1 MSKAQKTNRSGANS
15 IWGRLS
21 RYTPEILWDRLG
33 PRNAVV
39 LLAGLIGM
47 ASGMLAVLLK
57 NGVGWLRKLPSIAGG
72 AGTEEL
78 LFVLPIIGLVLT
90 HVLVRGVF
98 GGRHPGPGIPST
110 LHALSRMRA
119 RLSRMSMISPAAS
132 ALLTVGFGGSAGL
145 EAPAVQGSAAIASEV
160 SERFN
165 LDYRHRMVLIGCA
178 ASASLAAMFKAPLA
192 AIVFAV
198 EVIMIDLTTASLVPL
213 LIASLS
219 ALLTTTLFIDPEEL
233 IQAGRRLPKWDGAIL
248 AYIPFAIL
256 CGLASVWFSAVYR
269 KTGSLVRRFRH
280 AGARILISGAAIGGV
295 LALFPSLYG
304 EGFELING
312 LLRGEFASLDSESRL
327 DFVPGSTLRTL
338 LIMALL
344 WACKPALTG
353 LTVGA
358 GGVGGV
364 FAPALVSGA
373 LLGGIFLLTT
383 DLLFPSWHLIGGH
396 FVLAGMAGLM
406 AGILRAPLTA
416 IFLAAEAS
424 GGYDLFI
431 PLMLT
436 SAIAFQTARWMR
448 TNSIYTQELADKG
461 ELITHDKDKAV
472 LTLMKLSD
480 QVERDFDPVRAEMTL
495 GQLVETVA
503 RSKRN
508 IHPVLQADGKLIG
521 LVLLEEIRAVM
532 FDQSRYDT
540 LTVRDLMVLPA
551 ATLDC
556 EAAMDAVMETFDR
569 TRAWNLPVQQDG
581 RYIGFVSRS
590 KLFGAY
596 RAWLQEVSED

>member
-1 MSKAQKTNRSGANS
+1 MSKTGKTNRSGAKS
-15 IWGRLS
+15 IWDQLS
-21 RYTPEILWDRLG
+21 QYTPEVLWDHLG
-33 PRNAVV
+33 SRNAVV

-57 NGVGWLRKLPSIAGG
+57 NGVGWLRKLPSIAGS

-78 LFVLPIIGLVLT
+78 LFALPIIGLVLT
-90 HVLVRGVF
+90 HILVRGVF

-327 DFVPGSTLRTL
+327 DFVP
-338 LIMALL
+338 
-344 WACKPALTG
+344 
-353 LTVGA
+353 
-358 GGVGGV
+358 
-364 FAPALVSGA
+364 
-373 LLGGIFLLTT
+373 
-383 DLLFPSWHLIGGH
+383 
-396 FVLAGMAGLM
+396 
-406 AGILRAPLTA
+406 
-416 IFLAAEAS
+416 
-424 GGYDLFI
+424 
-431 PLMLT
+431 
-436 SAIAFQTARWMR
+436 
-448 TNSIYTQELADKG
+448 
-461 ELITHDKDKAV
+461 
-472 LTLMKLSD
+472 
-480 QVERDFDPVRAEMTL
+480 
-495 GQLVETVA
+495 
-503 RSKRN
+503 
-508 IHPVLQADGKLIG
+508 
-521 LVLLEEIRAVM
+521 
-532 FDQSRYDT
+532 
-540 LTVRDLMVLPA
+540 
-551 ATLDC
+551 
-556 EAAMDAVMETFDR
+556 
-569 TRAWNLPVQQDG
+569 
-581 RYIGFVSRS
+581 
-590 KLFGAY
+590 
-596 RAWLQEVSED
+596 